1 MRISTFAKRDLYYTR
16 DHEWIDFQGS
26 IAYIGVCAF
35 KLKGIRQV
43 HKLDLAGSQ
52 GVIPCGQVIASICYD
67 DYDIPVHMTV
77 EGEILSFN
85 ELLSPENWHLLLEE
99 PETRGWI
106 ALVVPSR
113 SNETGDLMNPEQY
126 SFFKIGRR

>member
-26 IAYIGVCAF
+26 VAYIGVCAV

-43 HKLDLAGSQ
+43 QKLDLAGSQ
-52 GVIPCGQVIASICYD
+52 GVIPRGQVIASICYD
-67 DYDIPVHMTV
+67 DYNIPVHMPV
-77 EGEILSFN
+77 EGEILSFS
-85 ELLSPENWHLLLEE
+85 ELLSPENWNLLLEE

-106 ALVVPSR
+106 ALVVPTR
-113 SNETGDLMNPEQY
+113 SGEKIELMNPDQY
-126 SFFKIGRR
+126 SFFKIGSR